1 MEEMKVKDGQTELS
15 GWALVELLGH
25 RRLAGHIET
34 VHIGQAAF
42 MKITVPAIDRTWTAE
57 RNHFW
62 PGAVIPAGATVRST
76 REKRECFAAVTSVYC
91 ITPAT
96 EEEVEDLA
104 GAKHEIL
111 TMPAAQLAPADVEI
125 GAVAT
130 DENDDGVMF

>member
-1 MEEMKVKDGQTELS
+1 MEEMKVKDGQTELT
-15 GWALVELLGH
+15 GWAMVELLGH

-42 MKITVPAIDRTWTAE
+42 LKITIPAIDRTWTAD

-62 PGAVIPAGATVRST
+62 PGVVIPAGATVRST

-91 ITPAT
+91 ITPAH
-96 EEEVEDLA
+96 ENEVEDLA

-111 TMPAAQLAPADVEI
+111 TLPAGQLPPADVEM
-125 GAVAT
+125 GAVAADD
-130 DENDDGVMF
+130 DEVGF